1 MDNQFS
7 RTELLLGSDA
17 MNTLKNS
24 SVLVFGVGGVGGY
37 VVEVLARS
45 GVGTIAIVDDDHVGL
60 SNMNR
65 QIIATHSTLGRAKVD
80 VMEERIKDI
89 NPSCEVRKFQTF
101 YLPEVADQF
110 DFSAYNYVVDCIDT
124 IVAKIDIITRCHN
137 LKTPIICSMG
147 AAFKME
153 PTQLMV
159 TDLFKTINDPLAKV
173 LRKKLRKTN
182 VRNIKVVYSPEE
194 PLSSLS
200 IEENQESNCEIEKS
214 ETIAHKKRTTP
225 ASNAWVPAVTGLIIG
240 GEVVKDLCKAA
251 ETLRKVNLKD

>member
-17 MNTLKNS
+17 MDTLKNS
-24 SVLVFGVGGVGGY
+24 KVLVFGVGGVGGY

-45 GVGTIAIVDDDHVGL
+45 GVGTIAIVDDDHIGL

-110 DFSAYNYVVDCIDT
+110 DFSPYNYVVDCIDT
-124 IVAKIDIITRCHN
+124 VVAKIDIITRCHN
-137 LKTPIICSMG
+137 LWLLIY
-147 AAFKME
+147 
-153 PTQLMV
+153 L
-159 TDLFKTINDPLAKV
+159 
-173 LRKKLRKTN
+173 KL
-182 VRNIKVVYSPEE
+182 
-194 PLSSLS
+194 
-200 IEENQESNCEIEKS
+200 
-214 ETIAHKKRTTP
+214 
-225 ASNAWVPAVTGLIIG
+225 
-240 GEVVKDLCKAA
+240 
-251 ETLRKVNLKD
+251 